1 MVISEHIN
9 MFAVGVEME
18 YMPIVNTR
26 IVNAHKEYLKK
37 FLGVSVFLQ
46 VFISLRHVSV
56 CDIQCALYLPTMH
69 YMKSFVH

>member
-9 MFAVGVEME
+9 MFVVGVEME
-18 YMPIVNTR
+18 YLIIANTL
-26 IVNAHKEYLKK
+26 KEYLKK

-56 CDIQCALYLPTMH
+56 CDIQCALYLPIMH
-69 YMKSFVH
+69 YLKSFVH

>member
-9 MFAVGVEME
+9 MFVVGVE
-18 YMPIVNTR
+18 IDHLLTAN
-26 IVNAHKEYLKK
+26 ILKEYLKK

-56 CDIQCALYLPTMH
+56 CDIQCALYLPIMH
-69 YMKSFVH
+69 YLKSFVH

>member
-18 YMPIVNTR
+18 YLIIVNT
-26 IVNAHKEYLKK
+26 HKEYLKK

-56 CDIQCALYLPTMH
+56 CDIQCALYLPIMH
-69 YMKSFVH
+69 YMKRFVH

>member
-9 MFAVGVEME
+9 MCAVGIEME
-18 YMPIVNTR
+18 YLIIVNT
-26 IVNAHKEYLKK
+26 HKEYLKK
-37 FLGVSVFLQ
+37 FLGVSLFLQ

-56 CDIQCALYLPTMH
+56 CDIQCALYLPIMH

>member
-9 MFAVGVEME
+9 MFAVGIEME
-18 YMPIVNTR
+18 YLIIVNT
-26 IVNAHKEYLKK
+26 HKEYLKK

-56 CDIQCALYLPTMH
+56 CDIQCALYLPIMH

>member
-18 YMPIVNTR
+18 YLIIVNTL
-26 IVNAHKEYLKK
+26 KEYLKT

-56 CDIQCALYLPTMH
+56 CDIQCALFLPIMH

>member
-1 MVISEHIN
+1 MPHGHIN
-9 MFAVGVEME
+9 MFAVGIEME
-18 YMPIVNTR
+18 YLIIVNT
-26 IVNAHKEYLKK
+26 HKEYLKK

-56 CDIQCALYLPTMH
+56 CDIQCALYLPIMH

>member
-18 YMPIVNTR
+18 YLIIVNTL
-26 IVNAHKEYLKK
+26 KEYLKT
-37 FLGVSVFLQ
+37 FLGVSVFLH

-56 CDIQCALYLPTMH
+56 CDIQCALFLPIMH

>member
-18 YMPIVNTR
+18 YLIIVNT
-26 IVNAHKEYLKK
+26 HKEYLKK

-56 CDIQCALYLPTMH
+56 CDIQCALYLPIMH

>member
-1 MVISEHIN
+1 MVIFEHIN

-18 YMPIVNTR
+18 YMPIVNT
-26 IVNAHKEYLKK
+26 HKEYLKK

-56 CDIQCALYLPTMH
+56 CDIQCALYLPIMH
-69 YMKSFVH
+69 YMNSFVH

>member
-1 MVISEHIN
+1 MVIFEHIN

-18 YMPIVNTR
+18 YLPVVNTL
-26 IVNAHKEYLKK
+26 KEYLKN

-56 CDIQCALYLPTMH
+56 CDIQCALYLPIMH

>member
-18 YMPIVNTR
+18 YLIIVNT
-26 IVNAHKEYLKK
+26 HKEYLKK

-56 CDIQCALYLPTMH
+56 CDIQCALYLPIMH
-69 YMKSFVH
+69 YLKSFVH

>member
-1 MVISEHIN
+1 MVIFEHIN

-18 YMPIVNTR
+18 YLIIVNT
-26 IVNAHKEYLKK
+26 HKEYLKK

-56 CDIQCALYLPTMH
+56 CDIQCALYLPIMH

>member
-1 MVISEHIN
+1 MVIFEHIN

-18 YMPIVNTR
+18 YLIIVNT
-26 IVNAHKEYLKK
+26 HKEYLKK

-56 CDIQCALYLPTMH
+56 CDIQCALYLPIMH
-69 YMKSFVH
+69 YLKSFVH

>member
-1 MVISEHIN
+1 
-9 MFAVGVEME
+9 ME
-18 YMPIVNTR
+18 YLIIVNT
-26 IVNAHKEYLKK
+26 HKEYLKK

-56 CDIQCALYLPTMH
+56 CDIQCALYLPIMH

>member
-1 MVISEHIN
+1 MVIFEHIN
-9 MFAVGVEME
+9 MFAVGIEME
-18 YMPIVNTR
+18 YLIIVNT
-26 IVNAHKEYLKK
+26 HKEYLKN

-56 CDIQCALYLPTMH
+56 CDIQCALYLPIMH

>member
-9 MFAVGVEME
+9 MLAVGVEME
-18 YMPIVNTR
+18 YLIIVNT
-26 IVNAHKEYLKK
+26 HKEYLKK

-56 CDIQCALYLPTMH
+56 CDIQCALYLPIMH